1 MSFVRRI
8 IIFLVVLLPNFIGA
22 ITTNAQP
29 HPSHD
34 EVEILRASV
43 STMPDDDE
51 KLYQLDILA
60 EGFSD
65 IDSVGKYTLQQL
77 DLATQ
82 LGDTS
87 YIIKSLDRMGWYYDM
102 TGNHDRSL
110 EYYSSLMIIQQ
121 RRGDLLGMGK
131 AISGMGDAMLGIGDF
146 QKGIEYKGRALNIL
160 KEYGGQEDI
169 PMIYRA
175 MGKACMDYTLYPMAM
190 EYFNKAL
197 ESDLSMQDED
207 ASGNTRN
214 IGRDYHFIARCKLE
228 EGIYTDTASLLE
240 VRDLIQK
247 AMQYHDVSEDYIFK
261 GLSCIHLSLV
271 YASLVTI
278 TRNWNYADSSFHYYD
293 LGKKT
298 KAISGYKRYNE
309 CFEILQA
316 IHMSLLGNRSDAI
329 EILDNIDQRKDMP
342 MEIKAMLSRVYYL
355 IYYTDM
361 NWKGLLKNFERAERI
376 RKQIYI
382 TEFYAKVSK
391 INLSARI
398 EGQIYHDER
407 LRQLSLDQFER
418 ESRFHKKFT
427 GYAAVLIYF
436 FLMLILVLG
445 IEYIYNKVVN
455 QRLKDH
461 EQKLRAVNSQLQAL
475 YNETK
480 EQSEEIESQTR
491 EMKRQRNKL
500 STYNFKMMVHLGIGQ
515 RMQSYVLPSADTVKY
530 IMGDSFIMWRPLEE
544 VSGDFYWCTEVNGY
558 KIIAVADCTGHGI
571 PGAFLSMLGVA
582 MLNSIVPRMG
592 HLTNAGKILDR
603 LRERVEE
610 IVKRGATNNDV
621 HDGMDIAL
629 CLFDQQNHKLQYA
642 GAYRPLW
649 MVRNGVLTEYKGDKY
664 PVAVDEDRKGK
675 YTNYE
680 ISTAKGDMFYMFT
693 DGITD
698 QYGTG
703 SKGKKTK
710 FKPKRLREFTE
721 QNFALEPSAQKTKLE
736 NTIDQWRGME
746 DQTDDM
752 LVIGIREQ

>member
-1 MSFVRRI
+1 M
-8 IIFLVVLLPNFIGA
+8 LPNIIGTNT
-22 ITTNAQP
+22 INAQP
-29 HPSHD
+29 HLSYD
-34 EVEILRASV
+34 EAEILRAAISAL
-43 STMPDDDE
+43 PDGGE
-51 KLYQLDILA
+51 KLDQLDRMAQNL
-60 EGFSD
+60 SD
-65 IDSVGKYTLQQL
+65 IDSVGMYTSREL

-82 LGDTS
+82 LGDTN
-87 YIIKSLDRMGWYYDM
+87 YIVKSLDRMGWYYSM
-102 TGNHDRSL
+102 TGCHDRAL
-110 EYYSSLMIIQQ
+110 EYYSTLMNIQQ
-121 RRGDLLGMGK
+121 NRQDIPGMGK
-131 AISGMGDAMLGIGDF
+131 AISGMGDAMLGLGDF
-146 QKGIEYKGRALNIL
+146 QKGIEYKERALNIL
-160 KEYGGQEDI
+160 KECNGIENI

-175 MGKACMDYTLYPMAM
+175 MGKACIDYMQYQMAM
-190 EYFNKAL
+190 EYFDKAL
-197 ESDLSMQDED
+197 QCDLAIADGDNSR
-207 ASGNTRN
+207 NTRS
-214 IGRDYHFIARCKLE
+214 IGRDYHFIARCMLE
-228 EGIYTDTASLLE
+228 ESIYIDTASLLE
-240 VRDLIQK
+240 TKDLMLK
-247 AMQYHDVSEDYIFK
+247 ALQYHEISEDYIFK
-261 GLSCIHLSLV
+261 SLSCMHISMAYANL
-271 YASLVTI
+271 ASL
-278 TRNWNYADSSFHYYD
+278 TRNWNYADSSLHYYE

-298 KAISGYKRYNE
+298 KDIAKYRRYNE
-309 CFEILQA
+309 NFEILSA
-316 IHMSLLGNRSDAI
+316 MHMALLGNRHDAI
-329 EILDNIDQRKDMP
+329 EILDRIDHSQVPIETKM
-342 MEIKAMLSRVYYL
+342 MLSRAYFFLYYF
-355 IYYTDM
+355 DR
-361 NWKGLLKNFERAERI
+361 NWKGLLYNFERAERI

-398 EGQIYHDER
+398 EGQIYHDEKLR
-407 LRQLSLDQFER
+407 LLNKDKFER
-418 ESRFHKKFT
+418 ESRFHQKFT

-610 IVKRGATNNDV
+610 LVKRGATNNDV

-629 CLFDQQNHKLQYA
+629 CLFDRQNHKLQYA

-649 MVRNGVLTEYKGDKY
+649 MVRNGTLTEYKGDKY

-680 ISTAKGDMFYMFT
+680 ISTADGDMFYMFT
-693 DGITD
+693 DGVTD

-703 SKGKKTK
+703 SRGKKTK
-710 FKPKRLREFTE
+710 FKPKRLREFVE
-721 QNFALEPSAQKTKLE
+721 QNFALDSAAQKNKLE

-746 DQTDDM
+746 EQTDDM
-752 LVIGIREQ
+752 LVIGIRER